1 MDTPPTLVRFFPSH
15 LLYFNVHQIFPARTY
30 PVLGKFTSA
39 QAELYSAV
47 LAAQKH
53 LVTLCSESSYISLAE
68 LHRES
73 CNLIRKELN
82 RIGFNLHGHTGTSD
96 VEAVL
101 YPHYVGHPIGI
112 GMIYFYAFRW
122 RYLWEIQIYTSRASI
137 IEVESLHNSFL
148 PIPFCVCWYLSR
160 LQAGMVVTV
169 EPGVYVPAS
178 PSFPTHFHNMG
189 IRIEVP
195 TSLTAC
201 IVLVSYHSV

>member
-1 MDTPPTLVRFFPSH
+1 MILIDAACEYKLVLHILLHRLNSSDKYPYVVDMLLTLVRLFPSYR
-15 LLYFNVHQIFPARTY
+15 LYFNVHKTPLARTY
-30 PVLGKFTSA
+30 PVSGKFTSA
-39 QAELYSAV
+39 QAELYGAV

-112 GMIYFYAFRW
+112 GMSNLCSNKFRV
-122 RYLWEIQIYTSRASI
+122 LISIQIYMNRANT
-137 IEVESLHNSFL
+137 IEAESWLH
-148 PIPFCVCWYLSR
+148 
-160 LQAGMVVTV
+160 
-169 EPGVYVPAS
+169 
-178 PSFPTHFHNMG
+178 
-189 IRIEVP
+189 
-195 TSLTAC
+195 
-201 IVLVSYHSV
+201 